1 MVKNSHLVQE
11 FNTQVALYREL
22 VISIGDVSVTC
33 PSLHAELHKTRTRGC
48 EMAYQ
53 AHQKLAA
60 ISGPEDGE
68 IHPEICRLY
77 IQLQCCLEMYTTE
90 MLKSICLLGSLQF
103 HRKGKEPCG
112 LPKILDAKA
121 EESSEVPILEDMS
134 LSPTDIQQH
143 LWQVSTDIE
152 NTERDMRE
160 MKNLLSKLR
169 ETMPLPLKNQDDSS
183 LLNLTPY
190 PLVRRRKRR
199 FFGLC
204 CLVSSTTAWMQRH
217 CIKRHQ
223 LAYSDPAKRMCNY
236 DSSSDRSIL
245 EDLCFFPFSF
255 SFLCDFCFFDFG
267 SSSSAELDEEHL
279 VEKKIKKADQYC
291 SSWHIINCSNDKTSV
306 SSVVSLKETKKKK
319 RKKIPKK
326 PILTGKL
333 KTFQTED
340 VLANKAASIE
350 AVFPEKT
357 QVSKIFLKLF
367 FDMKREWEQAYEDLP
382 FIREAAHQS
391 SGLFSCS
398 RTKHSPFFR
407 TRECCESAIVFGQ
420 HRPDTLQT
428 AQVFLPALSHKNK
441 LLGHKR

>member
-1 MVKNSHLVQE
+1 MSAAPSGRRKRPRSAASIFQGSRTSPHGRDSERRGSGSESAYQIQRTLDDCKMLVQE

-48 EMAYQ
+48 EMACQ

-103 HRKGKEPCG
+103 HRKGKESSGP
-112 LPKILDAKA
+112 PKTLDTKV
-121 EESSEVPILEDMS
+121 EENSEVPILEDTS

-143 LWQVSTDIE
+143 LWQVSTDID

-204 CLVSSTTAWMQRH
+204 CLVSS
-217 CIKRHQ
+217 
-223 LAYSDPAKRMCNY
+223 
-236 DSSSDRSIL
+236 
-245 EDLCFFPFSF
+245 
-255 SFLCDFCFFDFG
+255 
-267 SSSSAELDEEHL
+267 
-279 VEKKIKKADQYC
+279 
-291 SSWHIINCSNDKTSV
+291 
-306 SSVVSLKETKKKK
+306 
-319 RKKIPKK
+319 
-326 PILTGKL
+326 
-333 KTFQTED
+333 
-340 VLANKAASIE
+340 
-350 AVFPEKT
+350 
-357 QVSKIFLKLF
+357 
-367 FDMKREWEQAYEDLP
+367 
-382 FIREAAHQS
+382 
-391 SGLFSCS
+391 
-398 RTKHSPFFR
+398 
-407 TRECCESAIVFGQ
+407 
-420 HRPDTLQT
+420 
-428 AQVFLPALSHKNK
+428 
-441 LLGHKR
+441 

>member
-1 MVKNSHLVQE
+1 MSAAPSGRRKRPRSAASIFQGSRTSPHGRDSERRGSGSESAYQIQRTLDDCKMLVQE

-48 EMAYQ
+48 EMASQ

-68 IHPEICRLY
+68 IHPEICRLF

-103 HRKGKEPCG
+103 HRKGKEPSG
-112 LPKILDAKA
+112 PPKTLDTKV
-121 EESSEVPILEDMS
+121 EENSEVPILEDAS

-143 LWQVSTDIE
+143 LWQVSTDID

-204 CLVSSTTAWMQRH
+204 CLVSS
-217 CIKRHQ
+217 
-223 LAYSDPAKRMCNY
+223 
-236 DSSSDRSIL
+236 
-245 EDLCFFPFSF
+245 
-255 SFLCDFCFFDFG
+255 
-267 SSSSAELDEEHL
+267 
-279 VEKKIKKADQYC
+279 
-291 SSWHIINCSNDKTSV
+291 
-306 SSVVSLKETKKKK
+306 
-319 RKKIPKK
+319 
-326 PILTGKL
+326 
-333 KTFQTED
+333 
-340 VLANKAASIE
+340 
-350 AVFPEKT
+350 
-357 QVSKIFLKLF
+357 
-367 FDMKREWEQAYEDLP
+367 
-382 FIREAAHQS
+382 
-391 SGLFSCS
+391 
-398 RTKHSPFFR
+398 
-407 TRECCESAIVFGQ
+407 
-420 HRPDTLQT
+420 
-428 AQVFLPALSHKNK
+428 
-441 LLGHKR
+441 

>member
-1 MVKNSHLVQE
+1 ASIFQGSRTSPHGRDSERRGSGSDSAYQTQRTLDDCKMLVQD

-77 IQLQCCLEMYTTE
+77 IQLQCCLEINTLFFKY
-90 MLKSICLLGSLQF
+90 F
-103 HRKGKEPCG
+103 KGKEPCG
-112 LPKILDAKA
+112 PPKILDTKV
-121 EESSEVPILEDMS
+121 EESSEVPILEDTS
-134 LSPTDIQQH
+134 LSPTDIQQQ

-204 CLVSSTTAWMQRH
+204 CLVSS
-217 CIKRHQ
+217 
-223 LAYSDPAKRMCNY
+223 
-236 DSSSDRSIL
+236 
-245 EDLCFFPFSF
+245 
-255 SFLCDFCFFDFG
+255 
-267 SSSSAELDEEHL
+267 
-279 VEKKIKKADQYC
+279 
-291 SSWHIINCSNDKTSV
+291 
-306 SSVVSLKETKKKK
+306 
-319 RKKIPKK
+319 
-326 PILTGKL
+326 
-333 KTFQTED
+333 
-340 VLANKAASIE
+340 
-350 AVFPEKT
+350 
-357 QVSKIFLKLF
+357 
-367 FDMKREWEQAYEDLP
+367 
-382 FIREAAHQS
+382 
-391 SGLFSCS
+391 
-398 RTKHSPFFR
+398 
-407 TRECCESAIVFGQ
+407 
-420 HRPDTLQT
+420 
-428 AQVFLPALSHKNK
+428 
-441 LLGHKR
+441 

>member
-1 MVKNSHLVQE
+1 MLKTTMRSLLNVFFSRLSKPVTSAASQNRRLSTPLEDRYQLRRTRAGRQPTTPGHGGAAPGGAAPGGAAASRAPPGAALARPLTARAGAGALGAAPRTWPPKSSQMTVPAGVLPCTPTRRGSKAGAGRYEETCGTGSGAGRLDNPARAGVLTIVDTPQSSRSCFFARSVQIDIESRNITFLQMNSYSSQKKQLPRGLWLFTESCALDPVCYEILVQE

-112 LPKILDAKA
+112 PPKILDTKV
-121 EESSEVPILEDMS
+121 EESSEVPILEDTS

-143 LWQVSTDIE
+143 LWQVSTDID

-204 CLVSSTTAWMQRH
+204 CLVSS
-217 CIKRHQ
+217 
-223 LAYSDPAKRMCNY
+223 
-236 DSSSDRSIL
+236 
-245 EDLCFFPFSF
+245 
-255 SFLCDFCFFDFG
+255 
-267 SSSSAELDEEHL
+267 
-279 VEKKIKKADQYC
+279 
-291 SSWHIINCSNDKTSV
+291 
-306 SSVVSLKETKKKK
+306 
-319 RKKIPKK
+319 
-326 PILTGKL
+326 
-333 KTFQTED
+333 
-340 VLANKAASIE
+340 
-350 AVFPEKT
+350 
-357 QVSKIFLKLF
+357 
-367 FDMKREWEQAYEDLP
+367 
-382 FIREAAHQS
+382 
-391 SGLFSCS
+391 
-398 RTKHSPFFR
+398 
-407 TRECCESAIVFGQ
+407 
-420 HRPDTLQT
+420 
-428 AQVFLPALSHKNK
+428 
-441 LLGHKR
+441 

>member
-1 MVKNSHLVQE
+1 MNAAPSGRRKRPRAAASIFPGSRTPPQGSDSERRGSGSDRACRTQRALDGCRMLVQE

-33 PSLHAELHKTRTRGC
+33 PSLHAEMHKTRTRGC

-112 LPKILDAKA
+112 LSKILDPKV
-121 EESSEVPILEDMS
+121 EESSEVPILEDTS
-134 LSPTDIQQH
+134 SPPTDVQQH

-152 NTERDMRE
+152 NTERDIRE

-204 CLVSSTTAWMQRH
+204 CLVSS
-217 CIKRHQ
+217 
-223 LAYSDPAKRMCNY
+223 
-236 DSSSDRSIL
+236 
-245 EDLCFFPFSF
+245 
-255 SFLCDFCFFDFG
+255 
-267 SSSSAELDEEHL
+267 
-279 VEKKIKKADQYC
+279 
-291 SSWHIINCSNDKTSV
+291 
-306 SSVVSLKETKKKK
+306 
-319 RKKIPKK
+319 
-326 PILTGKL
+326 
-333 KTFQTED
+333 
-340 VLANKAASIE
+340 
-350 AVFPEKT
+350 
-357 QVSKIFLKLF
+357 
-367 FDMKREWEQAYEDLP
+367 
-382 FIREAAHQS
+382 
-391 SGLFSCS
+391 
-398 RTKHSPFFR
+398 
-407 TRECCESAIVFGQ
+407 
-420 HRPDTLQT
+420 
-428 AQVFLPALSHKNK
+428 
-441 LLGHKR
+441 